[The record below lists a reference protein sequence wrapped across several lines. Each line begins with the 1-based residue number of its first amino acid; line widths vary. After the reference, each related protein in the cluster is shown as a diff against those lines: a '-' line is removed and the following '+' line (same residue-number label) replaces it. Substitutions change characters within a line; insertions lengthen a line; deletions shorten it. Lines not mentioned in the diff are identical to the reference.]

1 MIQIIHV
8 EIHDRSVNEN
18 KSEQFIFALILPDF
32 DSENV
37 YNRKRGLTYT
47 YSIVITMP
55 LTFILHYV

>member
-1 MIQIIHV
+1 MIQIIHF

-32 DSENV
+32 DSQNV
-37 YNRKRGLTYT
+37 YNIKRALTYT

-55 LTFILHYV
+55 LTFMLHYV

>member
-8 EIHDRSVNEN
+8 EIHDRSLNEN

-55 LTFILHYV
+55 LTFMLHYV